1 MKIKDIVSLLAGA
14 FIALLLGFT
23 YTTTA
28 PDNLSVGGGL
38 GTIDQLSQWFFDGTN
53 ITQNTSGTPVKLTGY
68 ESSGDCLVTNAS
80 GIVSTSTCGAGGGG
94 LFTDGGSVIYPTSG
108 ESIEVSSIAA
118 TGTATSTFVNL
129 GVSGAFDFFG
139 TIGTALS
146 DFCVAITGGSGLCD
160 GSDDGSGGGSNWDLV
175 SGGVE
180 TATSTDF
187 ARAAYFVASSTSAT
201 STFTNTKLTHIQ
213 ANSSAGLDIDSFN
226 NTHIANLGVGS
237 SANSLFYG
245 GVNID
250 GATRL
255 ATSLS
260 GILQATAGAVTATTT
275 GTLTETVTGLQF
287 DNTRALIGG
296 SAILSLT
303 SGYTIPLTAST
314 SEWANKIS
322 SQWTT
327 NGNDIYYT
335 TGNVGIGVSSPSAKL
350 SVTGSG
356 TGTGLLALFA
366 DSANTPRMT
375 MLDNG
380 NVGIGTTGP
389 THKLEVLGTDN
400 YPVQIT
406 GSAGGGFILGSYDS
420 TAGGFWSSNA
430 TPTANNYTFLS
441 RPTATYLN
449 APTADSTIY
458 LIVNNAATTPGAL
471 LLNRYGVSI
480 NNGTIG
486 ATSGNGL
493 VIGSGNVG
501 IGTTTPLA
509 KLDVYGAAGSSP
521 AFQVSSS
528 SNASMF
534 TVNANGN
541 VGIGTTTPASKLTV
555 QGNAWI
561 GGNITAT
568 GTLNLPLSDG
578 CAEMASGVLT
588 STGSACGSGG
598 GGGGSNWDLVSGGL
612 ETSTSTDFAR
622 AAYFVATSTTGTSTF
637 AHNVN
642 IGTSTVISRLAVQG
656 LSSGSILQLLSNT
669 GIKFMEMLNTGV
681 TTLLGAWD
689 WGGATSIEIVNGS
702 APTVDATGEIAV
714 DTTSDQ
720 YIYYG
725 SATKRVL
732 TPFDEKSA
740 FIASTT
746 IDKAGVSF
754 SVGTSTFE
762 MANYS
767 RAVTLDTFYCKT
779 NTGTTTVR
787 FGDGTNWTAVVVC
800 GPGGG
805 TGSSL
810 SNNTFTAREDIQLQ
824 VGSAVGTPAKVTV
837 SASFLTTAD

>member
-1 MKIKDIVSLLAGA
+1 MFKFPNIS
-14 FIALLLGFT
+14 ALLGSIVILLMFLAINISYTSAARTDGNWQERLGSYLETSWPEGRNILINGANKYLNFGIFSGSAG
-23 YTTTA
+23 YGIR
-28 PDNLSVGGGL
+28 DNA
-38 GTIDQLSQWFFDGTN
+38 GTIECKDQGGSWTPCQDGT
-53 ITQNTSGTPVKLTGY
+53 
-68 ESSGDCLVTNAS
+68 
-80 GIVSTSTCGAGGGG
+80 GGGG
-94 LFTDGGSVIYPTSG
+94 GSSKWTDGGTVIYPTSG

-213 ANSSAGLDIDSFN
+213 ANSSAGINIDSFN
-226 NTHIANLGVGS
+226 NTDIANFGVGS

-501 IGTTTPLA
+501 IGDT
-509 KLDVYGAAGSSP
+509 SP
-521 AFQVSSS
+521 A
-528 SNASMF
+528 ALF
-534 TVNANGN
+534 TVGSGDLFQINSSGAIAALT
-541 VGIGTTTPASKLTV
+541 GISG
-555 QGNAWI
+555 
-561 GGNITAT
+561 AT
-568 GTLNLPLSDG
+568 G
-578 CAEMASGVLT
+578 VY
-588 STGSACGSGG
+588 
-598 GGGGSNWDLVSGGL
+598 
-612 ETSTSTDFAR
+612 DF
-622 AAYFVATSTTGTSTF
+622 
-637 AHNVN
+637 
-642 IGTSTVISRLAVQG
+642 
-656 LSSGSILQLLSNT
+656 
-669 GIKFMEMLNTGV
+669 
-681 TTLLGAWD
+681 
-689 WGGATSIEIVNGS
+689 GGATSLEIPNGAS
-702 APTVDATGEIAV
+702 PTVDATGEVAV

-725 SATKRVL
+725 ASSKRVL

-746 IDKAGVSF
+746 IDKDGVSF

>member
-80 GIVSTSTCGAGGGG
+80 GVVSTSTCGGGGSSKW
-94 LFTDGGSVIYPTSG
+94 TDGGSFIFPTAG
-108 ESIEVSSIAA
+108 ESVSGSFFSG
-118 TGTATSTFVNL
+118 TSTTATSTFV
-129 GVSGAFDFFG
+129 
-139 TIGTALS
+139 T
-146 DFCVAITGGSGLCD
+146 
-160 GSDDGSGGGSNWDLV
+160 
-175 SGGVE
+175 
-180 TATSTDF
+180 
-187 ARAAYFVASSTSAT
+187 ASSTRFCLGSDCRTTWPTGTVTSVAQTVPTGFTITGSPVTTTGTLAIAYDTGYGAILTASTTEWAT
-201 STFTNTKLTHIQ
+201 AYASTTALTPSYIRGLFSNTATGLTYT
-213 ANSSAGLDIDSFN
+213 AG
-226 NTHIANLGVGS
+226 TG
-237 SANSLFYG
+237 
-245 GVNID
+245 
-250 GATRL
+250 
-255 ATSLS
+255 ATSLTS
-260 GILQATAGAVTATTT
+260 GYDIPLSASTTQWSGFYNTPSTKITAGSRLSWSGNTLSAALQISTSSSNGALAFWTGTSALGSVAT
-275 GTLTETVTGLQF
+275 GTLTETVTGLELSA
-287 DNTRALIGG
+287 TRGLVGG
-296 SAILSLT
+296 AAILALT
-303 SGYTIPLTAST
+303 SGYGIPLTAST
-314 SEWANKIS
+314 TEW
-322 SQWTT
+322 T
-327 NGNDIYYT
+327 NFYNT
-335 TGNVGIGVSSPSAKL
+335 PSGRITA
-350 SVTGSG
+350 
-356 TGTGLLALFA
+356 GTGL
-366 DSANTPRMT
+366 S
-375 MLDNG
+375 
-380 NVGIGTTGP
+380 
-389 THKLEVLGTDN
+389 
-400 YPVQIT
+400 
-406 GSAGGGFILGSYDS
+406 
-420 TAGGFWSSNA
+420 W
-430 TPTANNYTFLS
+430 
-441 RPTATYLN
+441 
-449 APTADSTIY
+449 
-458 LIVNNAATTPGAL
+458 
-471 LLNRYGVSI
+471 
-480 NNGTIG
+480 
-486 ATSGNGL
+486 SGN
-493 VIGSGNVG
+493 
-501 IGTTTPLA
+501 
-509 KLDVYGAAGSSP
+509 
-521 AFQVSSS
+521 
-528 SNASMF
+528 
-534 TVNANGN
+534 
-541 VGIGTTTPASKLTV
+541 
-555 QGNAWI
+555 
-561 GGNITAT
+561 
-568 GTLNLPLSDG
+568 TLNNPAYWSL
-578 CAEMASGVLT
+578 M
-588 STGSACGSGG
+588 
-598 GGGGSNWDLVSGGL
+598 SGGL
-612 ETSTSTDFAR
+612 RTATSTDFAQ

-810 SNNTFTAREDIQLQ
+810 SNNTFTAREDVQVQ